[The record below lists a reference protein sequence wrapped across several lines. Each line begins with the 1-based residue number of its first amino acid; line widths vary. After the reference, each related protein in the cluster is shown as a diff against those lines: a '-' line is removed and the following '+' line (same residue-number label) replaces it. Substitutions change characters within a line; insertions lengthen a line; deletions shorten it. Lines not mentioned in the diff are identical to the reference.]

1 MQRKLERLEAA
12 DQGQA
17 RGMDTQARIPAL
29 AMAAEL
35 ISMVCF
41 RWVSVPDLKYSLYA
55 GAGKLWKL
63 EETAAGIAWAYDVP
77 ESMTRGRRS
86 GGRTPQ
92 AWHGSE
98 HRAGTFIYLPILS
111 GEASCG
117 RSGKN
122 GISMERRDDRGC
134 AVVGYGHEQRLES
147 SGRQGK

>member
-17 RGMDTQARIPAL
+17 RGMDTQARIPAM

-41 RWVSVPDLKYSLYA
+41 RWVSVPELKYSLYA

-77 ESMTRGRRS
+77 ESMTRAAD
-86 GGRTPQ
+86 Q
-92 AWHGSE
+92 AVESDPPVIE
-98 HRAGTFIYLPILS
+98 VEVE
-111 GEASCG
+111 EA
-117 RSGKN
+117 
-122 GISMERRDDRGC
+122 DDP
-134 AVVGYGHEQRLES
+134 
-147 SGRQGK
+147 